1 MLSSLSNSLPAQV
14 CDLNAFLFFRS
25 VQFNPTLAQQSK
37 YWQSSN
43 LTSYIVPAFLCF
55 CKSLNEGAKSLR
67 AKLFSWQCL
76 LLSHMEQS
84 RYTLPATVL
93 TGGRSNVFKVCYE
106 DLVRQ
111 PLIDLSGSCAGKSS
125 PFENI
130 PNLLCIWTGE
140 KLMIKSRHCRLLKLY
155 LLNNSYKS
163 G

>member
-1 MLSSLSNSLPAQV
+1 MDVMLSSSSNSLPAQV
-14 CDLNAFLFFRS
+14 YDLNAFLLFRS

-43 LTSYIVPAFLCF
+43 LTSYAVPTPV
-55 CKSLNEGAKSLR
+55 
-67 AKLFSWQCL
+67 
-76 LLSHMEQS
+76 SHMEQS

-93 TGGRSNVFKVCYE
+93 TGGRSNIFKVCYE

-130 PNLLCIWTGE
+130 PDLLCIWTGE